1 MEPHHYK
8 QALTANLALAQ
19 ERHAERARSNK
30 HDEHD
35 SAERML
41 FSLYTEDKNR
51 ETIIMLVC
59 RRFNGATFTYTDG
72 LWKGQVEQSV
82 RIDVLSDFGA
92 FATILQ
98 LADDIKVRNGQS
110 AVLVTWHRVSTLE
123 V

>member
-19 ERHAERARSNK
+19 EQHAEGRNGGHDTVARV
-30 HDEHD
+30 
-35 SAERML
+35 L

-92 FATILQ
+92 LAAILQ